1 MAIATVTEAILTKEE
16 ALLELDVS
24 ESELDKVDLLH
35 LLINRVTA
43 SIESWLDRRIVSRG
57 AGSPMTEYH
66 TMSRQPRPVA
76 ELYTLEWP
84 IISVTSVHNDA
95 SRAYAAASL
104 LVENTD
110 FIINKLAGKLIRI
123 AGSDQGTTAWDTGF
137 REQQVIYDAGYSAV
151 ANVPAD
157 LRGVATEL
165 LVTKFREITK
175 HHHGL
180 SGIVDD
186 VGNVTRFGAAALSK
200 DMRVVLS
207 RYKRREAYSARTGE
221 RDS

>member
-1 MAIATVTEAILTKEE
+1 MAITLDTEALLTKEE
-16 ALLELDVS
+16 ALLELDVG
-24 ESELDKVDLLH
+24 ENEADKIDLLN

-43 SIESWLDRRIVSRG
+43 LVESWLDRRIVSRG
-57 AGSPMTEYH
+57 AASPMTEYH
-66 TMSRQPRPVA
+66 TMSRLRRPVA

-84 IISVTSVHNDA
+84 IISVTSAHND
-95 SRAYAAASL
+95 STRAYAAASL
-104 LVENTD
+104 LIENTD
-110 FIINKLAGKLIRI
+110 FIVSKLAGKLIRI

-137 REQQVIYDAGYSAV
+137 REQQLIYDAGYDGA

-157 LRGVATEL
+157 LRGVGTEL
-165 LVTKFREITK
+165 LVTKFREITN

-200 DMRVVLS
+200 DMRTVLS
-207 RYKRREAYSARTGE
+207 RYKRREAYNARTGE